1 MRAFSIYCLHEERPR
16 YYTVVSVS
24 DDTCN
29 VDPASF

>member
-1 MRAFSIYCLHEERPR
+1 MRAFSIYCLHEERP
-16 YYTVVSVS
+16 TVVSVS